1 MENSVSEGPIVDVIP
16 TPVESPQPP
25 APTVSAPETAPQA
38 APPAMPRI
46 TFRGNS
52 YDLAA
57 FASLI
62 SGGLLLAS
70 CLTCNSLFYCL
81 PVVPIALGVIGVA
94 AAHQSGDA
102 RRTRLWSWIG
112 IAAGGLIL
120 LLILAAVVLYIGFI
134 ILMITIGEA
143 D

>member
-1 MENSVSEGPIVDVIP
+1 MKNGVSEGPIIDVAP
-16 TPVESPQPP
+16 NPVNPPQPP
-25 APTVSAPETAPQA
+25 APIADVAGV
-38 APPAMPRI
+38 PPVEVQPGMPGI

-70 CLTCNSLFYCL
+70 CVTCNSLFYCL
-81 PVVPIALGVIGVA
+81 PMVPIALGVIGVA
-94 AAHQSGDA
+94 AAHQSVDA
-102 RRTRLWSWIG
+102 RRTRIWSWIG
-112 IAAGGLIL
+112 IAAGGFIL

-134 ILMITIGEA
+134 VLMIMVGES